1 MREVSP
7 TEVYRQI
14 KREGARHG
22 LFPVLRNGRCFVAEM
37 GHTMRAGDVVGVMLD
52 EPSVICSVD
61 MAHPL
66 GNVWKSRK
74 ERSAF
79 DAVAVYRAAAH
90 ARRAAQ
96 KREMDQRYADRI
108 AEMKRLERFYGVG
121 EIQEAMA
128 SARARGLI
136 KMGR

>member
-1 MREVSP
+1 MRDVSP
-7 TEVYRQI
+7 AEVYRQI

-22 LFPVLRNGRCFVAEM
+22 LFPVLQNGRCYVAQSAKSMVGGE
-37 GHTMRAGDVVGVMLD
+37 VVGAMVSA
-52 EPSVICSVD
+52 PSVICGVD

-66 GNVWKSRK
+66 SNVWKSRK
-74 ERSAF
+74 ARHEF
-79 DAVAVYRAAAH
+79 DAVGVYRRAAA

-96 KREMDQRYADRI
+96 RAEMEQRYADRVR
-108 AEMKRLERFYGVG
+108 EMKALERFYGVG

>member
-1 MREVSP
+1 MRDVSP
-7 TEVYRQI
+7 AEVYRQI

-22 LFPVLRNGRCFVAEM
+22 LFPVLQNGRCYVAQSAKNM
-37 GHTMRAGDVVGVMLD
+37 VAGEVIGAMVSA
-52 EPSVICSVD
+52 PSVICGVD